1 MTCSWFPCP
10 EDDADSIR
18 WEAEGWDPELLALR
32 ITQLGDAA
40 VTIPWD
46 RQLRNIWAYK
56 FKQLTEEQR
65 QDPNIAH
72 DLTSWQLSAHSV
84 LTLMGQDDDRAMA
97 VAQDPPQIHPRCRAG
112 TVDDALNPSNSN
124 SSRHSNGHGK
134 PSASRAP
141 QTQPTQARRDRIS
154 PTQGHGCAFALRCR
168 KTPTR
173 RCFTAPSTP
182 SATRTSSTRGGGCG
196 HRRKTL
202 PNNVTPQEAQRRLEA
217 LVRDY
222 NAAVRRQ
229 INQTR
234 LKTVFLFVPVGAGL
248 AVDAFATGGMT
259 NIFVGAGDRAYR
271 WRQGTLPVLE
281 GCRSTGEP
289 SSRQRIARRW
299 GVNTAGATAIPTL

>member
-1 MTCSWFPCP
+1 
-10 EDDADSIR
+10 
-18 WEAEGWDPELLALR
+18 LLALR

-97 VAQDPPQIHPRCRAG
+97 VAQDTADPPTLPSG
-112 TVDDALNPSNSN
+112 TVDHALNPSNSN

-182 SATRTSSTRGGGCG
+182 SATSEHRGSYCNPYAVTGCESLPANRGLSRINRGKSMRNPASTR
-196 HRRKTL
+196 RPL
-202 PNNVTPQEAQRRLEA
+202 AQNLAPCSRL
-217 LVRDY
+217 
-222 NAAVRRQ
+222 
-229 INQTR
+229 
-234 LKTVFLFVPVGAGL
+234 GAPSIQHL
-248 AVDAFATGGMT
+248 D
-259 NIFVGAGDRAYR
+259 
-271 WRQGTLPVLE
+271 RQGDCL
-281 GCRSTGEP
+281 GMHGFRCQDCRSQ
-289 SSRQRIARRW
+289 RQQLVGRKPCR
-299 GVNTAGATAIPTL
+299 